1 MIWQAWV
8 GMGAAALGGW
18 LLSAWYHQRLGTRAN
33 AQLEAQRKHHA
44 QFLSMV
50 SHELRTPLSSVL
62 AFAEFLEDG
71 LGGPL
76 SPEQRG
82 FVSRIQGATLQLQR
96 LVDDLLDYNRIT
108 QGRFL
113 LAIRTL
119 EYRDLVAAIVAQA
132 RPTFDLKSQS
142 LSIQLPDQSCS
153 IQGDPERLGQVLL
166 NLLSN
171 ASRYTPTGGRI
182 EVEVRREGRD
192 LRTWVRD
199 NGPGIA
205 PEALDRIFQPFVQAS
220 SEATPRQAG
229 LGLGL
234 AIAQGLVHAHC
245 GALTVESTLG
255 VGTAFCLQLP
265 LASPGITH
273 ALGRPAPTQPLEPPV
288 AQLSPV

>member
-1 MIWQAWV
+1 MIWQAWM
-8 GMGAAALGGW
+8 GMGAAAIAGW
-18 LLSAWYHQRLGTRAN
+18 LLAAYVYQARVTRAT
-33 AQLEAQRKHHA
+33 AQLAEQQARHA
-44 QFLSMV
+44 QFLGMV

-76 SPEQRG
+76 SEEQLV

-96 LVDDLLDYNRIT
+96 LVDDLLDYNRIS

-113 LAIRTL
+113 LAIRPM
-119 EYRDLVAAIVAQA
+119 EYRGLVAAIIDQA
-132 RPTFDLKSQS
+132 RPVFDLKGQT
-142 LSIQLPDQSCS
+142 LVVKLPAGPAP

-171 ASRYTPTGGRI
+171 ASRYTPEGGRI

-192 LRTWVRD
+192 LLTWVRD

-205 PEALDRIFQPFVQAS
+205 PEALDRIFQPFVQIS
-220 SEATPRQAG
+220 TDATPRQAG

-234 AIAQGLVHAHC
+234 AIAMGLVQAH
-245 GALTVESTLG
+245 GGRLSVESTVG
-255 VGTAFCLQLP
+255 VGTAFRLQMP
-265 LASPGITH
+265 LGSSGCTQSFDRVAV
-273 ALGRPAPTQPLEPPV
+273 TQPLE
-288 AQLSPV
+288 SPFAHA